1 MRLTRIVRSL
11 CLVALV
17 AIVPLAAAQQAPVLR
32 QVQIKPGV
40 AVNQI
45 DELAMCRADVER
57 LREKSRQLEAD
68 NAALVAQVRAYREKG
83 GSLVH
88 AYCPAATTSRTTAGA
103 EQDCA
108 ASGYSC
114 EPVSGLCRTSCSVG
128 FDCASGYTCDTGRC
142 RYTAR
147 GT

>member
-1 MRLTRIVRSL
+1 MRLMSAIRSL

-17 AIVPLAAAQQAPVLR
+17 ATVPFAAAQQAPVIR
-32 QVQIKPGV
+32 SVQIQPGA

-45 DELAMCRADVER
+45 DQYQICRADVER
-57 LREKSRQLEAD
+57 LREKVRKLEED
-68 NAALVAQVRAYREKG
+68 NAALVLQVRGYREKG

-88 AYCPAATTSRTTAGA
+88 AYCPAPTTSRTTAGDQ
-103 EQDCA
+103 QDCA
-108 ASGYSC
+108 ASGYTC

-128 FDCASGYTCDTGRC
+128 GDCAVGYTCDTGRC
-142 RYTAR
+142 RYTAE